1 MKNRPTWL
9 MLRSHFWFIP
19 ALYGLISIIFAILST
34 LFDQYANFL
43 PNFILVDISLAQ
55 TLLSTI
61 TSSLLTMTTISF
73 STIMVVLTTYLS
85 QFSPRTMQDFLT
97 DVNTQRILGVF
108 IGGFVYALIL
118 LLFIRETNKQ
128 VLFLS
133 PTLAVLYAIVC
144 VGFFDFLFIM

>member
-1 MKNRPTWL
+1 MKNHPMLL

-19 ALYGLISIIFAILST
+19 ALYGTFSIIAAGISVYIDSHSNYD
-34 LFDQYANFL
+34 LFPDL
-43 PNFILVDISLAQ
+43 LLVNLSLAQ

-97 DVNTQRILGVF
+97 DVHTQRILGVF
-108 IGGFVYALIL
+108 IGGFVYSLIL
-118 LLFIRETNKQ
+118 
-128 VLFLS
+128 
-133 PTLAVLYAIVC
+133 
-144 VGFFDFLFIM
+144 